1 MKKVFYL
8 LVFLVGTLGNLSAQM
23 VLFEGTFEE
32 AEEKAKE
39 EKKDLFVDFY
49 ADWCG
54 PCKAMASEVFTRPEV
69 GEYFNAHFICLQVNV
84 EAKENANLAKTYR
97 VIALPTMVFI
107 RSGKELRRIE
117 GVKAP
122 EAFIKEAKIALGEE
136 LSFDQLYD
144 KFKKDKKNFELQQQ
158 LLLDAPVFMSSLQ
171 GYDREKWA
179 SRIESLFPDYL
190 KNKKL
195 ENMVNEQD
203 FTILS
208 MYHSQVSKQDP
219 IFDFVVAHF
228 NEYAQIVGKEQVS
241 GYVIGLNNSYII
253 QLCKKGDLAYKDRLG
268 RVNRDLKEVYSG
280 ITFGSLSV
288 LDAITLL
295 SDATYYLYKQDER
308 KFFENMD
315 KYLAG
320 MGDKAELEDYT
331 QSLED
336 LSVAYNGNLS
346 KTAYTKSIVWIT
358 KALEKEMSPQL
369 RTRLLMMMGQC
380 FQSIDNKEKAKQAYN
395 QAFLVSAEIS
405 DKMQMKQIQET
416 IQQCLLGL

>member
-23 VLFEGTFEE
+23 VLFKGTFEE

-195 ENMVNEQD
+195 ENMVNEWREMSAQMKP
-203 FTILS
+203 S
-208 MYHSQVSKQDP
+208 ERQQ
-219 IFDFVVAHF
+219 FDDTLLCSVAERGTEVMRCATMLF
-228 NEYAQIVGKEQVS
+228 
-241 GYVIGLNNSYII
+241 
-253 QLCKKGDLAYKDRLG
+253 LG
-268 RVNRDLKEVYSG
+268 MVDDATTFAETHGGGGGGNDLKWGRDEDEDNRAWALRCMKMASRMMRPSSG
-280 ITFGSLSV
+280 
-288 LDAITLL
+288 
-295 SDATYYLYKQDER
+295 K
-308 KFFENMD
+308 
-315 KYLAG
+315 
-320 MGDKAELEDYT
+320 
-331 QSLED
+331 
-336 LSVAYNGNLS
+336 
-346 KTAYTKSIVWIT
+346 
-358 KALEKEMSPQL
+358 
-369 RTRLLMMMGQC
+369 
-380 FQSIDNKEKAKQAYN
+380 KAKR
-395 QAFLVSAEIS
+395 
-405 DKMQMKQIQET
+405 
-416 IQQCLLGL
+416 

>member
-1 MKKVFYL
+1 M
-8 LVFLVGTLGNLSAQM
+8 
-23 VLFEGTFEE
+23 
-32 AEEKAKE
+32 
-39 EKKDLFVDFY
+39 
-49 ADWCG
+49 
-54 PCKAMASEVFTRPEV
+54 
-69 GEYFNAHFICLQVNV
+69 
-84 EAKENANLAKTYR
+84 
-97 VIALPTMVFI
+97 
-107 RSGKELRRIE
+107 
-117 GVKAP
+117 
-122 EAFIKEAKIALGEE
+122 
-136 LSFDQLYD
+136 
-144 KFKKDKKNFELQQQ
+144 
-158 LLLDAPVFMSSLQ
+158 
-171 GYDREKWA
+171 
-179 SRIESLFPDYL
+179 
-190 KNKKL
+190 
-195 ENMVNEQD
+195 
-203 FTILS
+203 
-208 MYHSQVSKQDP
+208 
-219 IFDFVVAHF
+219 
-228 NEYAQIVGKEQVS
+228 
-241 GYVIGLNNSYII
+241 NNSYII